1 MQLVLTPL
9 IHKQLFLFSLDVVY
23 LLLFETCVS
32 ITLEKFLKKHLRKKH
47 GKKLLAIVSL
57 NKVDGHGWEWM
68 GARFST
74 THNKMIFSHAHS
86 TYMLKLFFVG

>member
-1 MQLVLTPL
+1 MCFNNFRK
-9 IHKQLFLFSLDVVY
+9 I
-23 LLLFETCVS
+23 FEEA
-32 ITLEKFLKKHLRKKH
+32 LEKKAWE
-47 GKKLLAIVSL
+47 KLLAIVSL